1 MKLTLPDST
10 QKMIEDRVR
19 SGQYKSREDVISAA
33 VAQLAQSEA
42 LGDFEPGEMDELLA
56 AGERSGEPLDGEKV
70 LEELRDLRAKSGKN

>member
-42 LGDFEPGEMDELLA
+42 LGEMDELLA